1 MRVQSGYT
9 CPSRTHGY
17 PGLNAL
23 HHFIKG
29 ARASV
34 DIGIHMARAGEVSW
48 NQSHADK
55 RVNSISA
62 GNLI

>member
-1 MRVQSGYT
+1 MSSKRSRYENNKINNYIVSTVIKCFSRKYAMRVQSGHR

-29 ARASV
+29 A
-34 DIGIHMARAGEVSW
+34 
-48 NQSHADK
+48 
-55 RVNSISA
+55 
-62 GNLI
+62 